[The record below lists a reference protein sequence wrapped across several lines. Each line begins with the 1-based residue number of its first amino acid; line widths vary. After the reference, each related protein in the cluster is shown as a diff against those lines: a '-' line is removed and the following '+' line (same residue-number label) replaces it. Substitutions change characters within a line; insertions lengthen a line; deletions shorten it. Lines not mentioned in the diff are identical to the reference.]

1 MNQQGKVQIWCTFN
15 VLHTSYLPIFIV
27 VSSNSDSD
35 EKLTEV
41 IQGYITQIEELKYV
55 HAWNF
60 CLHHSVS
67 VRVSLTCN
75 LRVQQR
81 YIVLGHVTAAIHNYT
96 HTYMHAIMLPP
107 SHICSFHHLYHD
119 YTIKEIKLHGYIFQ
133 WQQQLLCLNG
143 PSCISI
149 V

>member
-55 HAWNF
+55 
-60 CLHHSVS
+60 
-67 VRVSLTCN
+67 
-75 LRVQQR
+75 
-81 YIVLGHVTAAIHNYT
+81 
-96 HTYMHAIMLPP
+96 YMHGIFA
-107 SHICSFHHLYHD
+107 
-119 YTIKEIKLHGYIFQ
+119 YIT
-133 WQQQLLCLNG
+133 L
-143 PSCISI
+143 
-149 V
+149 